1 MNRILH
7 LGLGRF
13 HRGHQAVY
21 YQKSGGWKVTAS
33 SMRSPDERDK
43 LREVKNHY
51 PVLELTYDSEII
63 TWIDCIDEAL
73 SLQED
78 MKRLFEV
85 FTSPET
91 KIVTV
96 TVTEKGY
103 CLDQS
108 GKLDVAN
115 HPGIKHDLANMSTP
129 ETLIGFLAHGLQLR
143 KEPLTIISCDNLSEN
158 GEKLESAVFQFLSL
172 KRDIT
177 EIKKRVSFPN
187 TMVDRIVP
195 ALLAE
200 KVAELEARHRLGK
213 SELIATEKFSQWVI
227 EDKFMGERPAW
238 KGVEFVKDVKP
249 FEKMKLRLLNA
260 SHSYLAYAGLNRG
273 YQFVHEAIHDETLN
287 SNVMNMLTLEVI
299 PLLSVPVGFDVDSY
313 VDQLMSRFRNYKLPH
328 QLKQIAMDGS
338 QKMPQRIF
346 SSLIEAKTKKTPHSL
361 LLQASDEWM
370 EFLWN
375 SREGKIDDPKADELL
390 QEISLGKEKWKSNLL
405 EKFTS

>member
-33 SMRSPDERDK
+33 TMRSPDERDK
-43 LREVKNHY
+43 LREVKLRY
-51 PVLELTYDSEII
+51 PVLELTYDSENL
-63 TWIDCIDEAL
+63 TWIDCIDEVL
-73 SLQED
+73 SLHED
-78 MKRLFEV
+78 IKRLYEV
-85 FTSPET
+85 FASPET

-103 CLDQS
+103 CLDQA
-108 GKLDVAN
+108 GQLDVA
-115 HPGIKHDLANMSTP
+115 HHLGIQHDLISRKPP
-129 ETLIGFLAHGLQLR
+129 ETLIGFLAYGLQLR
-143 KEPLTIISCDNLSEN
+143 KEPLTIISCDNLSGN
-158 GEKLESAVFQFLSL
+158 GQKLESAVMQFLSL
-172 KRDIT
+172 KSDIT
-177 EIKKRVSFPN
+177 DIEKRVSFPN

-195 ALLAE
+195 ALLPE

-227 EDKFMGERPAW
+227 EDKFMGERPNW
-238 KGVEFVKDVKP
+238 TGVEFVKDVKP
-249 FEKMKLRLLNA
+249 YEEMKLRLLNA

-287 SNVMNMLTLEVI
+287 SNVMNMLTHEVI
-299 PLLSVPVGFDVDSY
+299 PLLPVPTGFDVDSY

-346 SSLIEAKTKKTPHSL
+346 SSLIEAKHKNKSHAL
-361 LLQASDEWM
+361 LLQAADEWM
-370 EFLWN
+370 EFLW
-375 SREGKIDDPKADELL
+375 SFREKKIDDPKAADLL
-390 QEISLGKEKWKSNLL
+390 REINLGKDKWKSNLM
-405 EKFTS
+405 EKFTV